1 MVLDCRSISAEI
13 NRSISASVPTDAVY
27 RGTWGTEGGWRMNKM
42 EGVYVP
48 LVTPFYN
55 GAVDMQ
61 SLRRLMEHYI
71 ATGIAGLILLGT
83 TGESPTVE
91 AAEQKTLVAAAVDI
105 AAGCL
110 PGYVG
115 IPGDSTRA

>member
-1 MVLDCRSISAEI
+1 
-13 NRSISASVPTDAVY
+13 
-27 RGTWGTEGGWRMNKM
+27 MNKM

-91 AAEQKTLVAAAVDI
+91 AAEQ
-105 AAGCL
+105 
-110 PGYVG
+110 VG
-115 IPGDSTRA
+115 DV